1 MKNTACK
8 EDEPWLAHDPR
19 VYLMYTARARELQ
32 SEAIGD
38 ALGTAGRFLAG
49 GVAGG
54 YRWIADGIRKRQ
66 TIAQLSRLD
75 DRMLA
80 DIGIDRVQIPM
91 IAQGLIAPSGE
102 APRRT
107 KTIGNA
113 LGTAGRFLAGTAAGA
128 YRRIADRIRK
138 RQTIAQLSRLDDRV
152 LADIGIDRAQIP
164 MIAQGLIAPSGEA
177 PRRTIAAATCP
188 PEYLGDAAND
198 TRPPSVAA

>member
-75 DRMLA
+75 DRVLA
-80 DIGIDRVQIPM
+80 DIGIDREQIPM
-91 IAQGLIAPSGE
+91 TAQGLIAPSGE

-107 KTIGNA
+107 KAIGNA
-113 LGTAGRFLAGTAAGA
+113 LGNAGRFLAGGVAGG
-128 YRRIADRIRK
+128 YRWIADGIRK

-152 LADIGIDRAQIP
+152 LADIGIDREQIP

-177 PRRTIAAATCP
+177 PRRTIATSTCP

-198 TRPPSVAA
+198 ARPPSIAA